1 MTGTRFQGSWK
12 GLTNEDK
19 ITGAW
24 CSMRTHFT
32 NQNRLRDWPLRLHP
46 STFQNFDP
54 FLNLFSLFLFL
65 YWLMIRVVTTQISS
79 QSPRYRWGYVIALI
93 RDVCHLSSPLFSL
106 EGEETVVRASF
117 NQRRLISISEQPSI
131 SPLACFSFFHS
142 IVVDRCLSFF
152 LPFFLPFF
160 RFRFFARVHDRLSR
174 PFGTAHNYSSGTLPN
189 SRSLITV
196 FERHARSVNG
206 CRVIDALSSFI
217 ESSTV
222 YRCCNSIDSTVT
234 TLFTDGSILE
244 RWFKVVVLS
253 REREILDVCLR
264 LEFSH
269 CLTK

>member
-131 SPLACFSFFHS
+131 SPLDAPRLLFFFPLH
-142 IVVDRCLSFF
+142 RRRPMSFF
-152 LPFFLPFF
+152 LPSF
-160 RFRFFARVHDRLSR
+160 
-174 PFGTAHNYSSGTLPN
+174 
-189 SRSLITV
+189 
-196 FERHARSVNG
+196 
-206 CRVIDALSSFI
+206 LSSFF
-217 ESSTV
+217 S
-222 YRCCNSIDSTVT
+222 
-234 TLFTDGSILE
+234 
-244 RWFKVVVLS
+244 LS
-253 REREILDVCLR
+253 FLR
-264 LEFSH
+264 ARARQTFSAVWNDA
-269 CLTK
+269 